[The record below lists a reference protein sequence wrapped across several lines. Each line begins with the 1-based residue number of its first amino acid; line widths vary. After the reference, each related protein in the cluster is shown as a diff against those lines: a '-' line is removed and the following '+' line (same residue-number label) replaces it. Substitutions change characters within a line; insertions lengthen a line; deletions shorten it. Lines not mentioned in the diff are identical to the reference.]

1 MSEQSAG
8 LELTRRLVAFET
20 VNPPGNER
28 PCIEHI
34 AGLLT
39 EAGFEASVLDFG
51 PGRAN
56 LVARLPATRPGKKP
70 LVFSGHVD
78 TVPLGHAPWSVPP
91 FEGVVK
97 NGRIYGRGTSD
108 MKSGVAACVLAAREL
123 ARLEHRAADLLLAVT
138 AAEETGSEGA
148 ARLAAEPGLL
158 GECGALLVAEPT
170 DNRPLVGHK
179 GAMWMRLAFSGV
191 TAHGSMPDKGV
202 SAIAKACRAVETL
215 LGFDFGVPPHPVM
228 GPPTI
233 NIGTIAG
240 GMNINSVPDHAVIGV
255 DVRTIAGQANPAVR
269 EQLLAALPDEAEV
282 EPLADLGPVFTDPDE
297 PWVRQVFA
305 QAERVF
311 GRTPKVETAAYFTD
325 ASVLTPACGNP
336 PTIIMGPGPMA
347 MAHQTDEYCEVAEI
361 DRCVAALAAIG
372 RDYLQ

>member
-1 MSEQSAG
+1 
-8 LELTRRLVAFET
+8 
-20 VNPPGNER
+20 
-28 PCIEHI
+28 
-34 AGLLT
+34 
-39 EAGFEASVLDFG
+39 
-51 PGRAN
+51 
-56 LVARLPATRPGKKP
+56 
-70 LVFSGHVD
+70 
-78 TVPLGHAPWSVPP
+78 
-91 FEGVVK
+91 
-97 NGRIYGRGTSD
+97 
-108 MKSGVAACVLAAREL
+108 
-123 ARLEHRAADLLLAVT
+123 
-138 AAEETGSEGA
+138 
-148 ARLAAEPGLL
+148 
-158 GECGALLVAEPT
+158 
-170 DNRPLVGHK
+170 
-179 GAMWMRLAFSGV
+179 MRLAFSGV